1 MPKVQIMWLRLIAGI
16 TALLA
21 SPAFAALPKPDAPSR
36 GTGDGFLKTI
46 QNYGYDIII
55 LGGLVI
61 AAVSFAIVA
70 INAIQKFHEVT
81 TKKAT
86 WTEFFTVVLVGGGLL
101 IIVIWLVNKAS
112 EIL

>member
-1 MPKVQIMWLRLIAGI
+1 MPKVQILWVRLIAGI
-16 TALLA
+16 TTLLT

-36 GTGDGFLKTI
+36 GTGDGFLKML
-46 QNYGYDIII
+46 QNYGYDIAVVFG
-55 LGGLVI
+55 LGI
-61 AAVSFAIVA
+61 AVVGFSIVA

-81 TKKAT
+81 QKKAT